1 MLEHHRRP
9 EIPPDCED
17 FFRNLM
23 QSCWK
28 HIPRD
33 RPSFKEI
40 VSMLEEEI
48 ERIKGE
54 IDRIKEGRDRVA
66 GGGIDPTHQ
75 VLML

>member
-1 MLEHHRRP
+1 
-9 EIPPDCED
+9 
-17 FFRNLM
+17 
-23 QSCWK
+23 
-28 HIPRD
+28 
-33 RPSFKEI
+33 
-40 VSMLEEEI
+40 MLEEEI